1 MPFDDLAQMRAEMLM
16 RQDPNVYDDGASQ
29 LGMNPY
35 MQQVGLFGKGKPK
48 PVAPPIEVQRRS
60 VLGLQPQAP
69 ANFPAVRSSDVPV
82 PNAVPV
88 PSQGPHPDVWAGGPF
103 ATNADFANVIKK
115 HLEARQAENAVPV
128 PQAPAQPTV
137 APLSQ
142 VPALKKYL
150 KPSAVKNQ
158 VYHGSNQPGY
168 IVGSGKFEHIEPYH
182 STIHWFADDPNLADK
197 YTSGYAENYGDQGA
211 IFPAYLQVKNPLT
224 VPFDMNDKVSKD
236 VWDFA
241 KSIGVDK
248 SEVSNWRKENDLSD
262 VNDVWHIVNTPQFRS
277 AAQQQGFDGISAK
290 EKGTHTWG
298 VFEPTQIKSTFNE
311 GTFNVKNPN
320 MGKKEGGLITL
331 RKNKS

>member
-29 LGMNPY
+29 LGMNSY

-60 VLGLQPQAP
+60 ILGLKPQAP
-69 ANFPAVRSSDVPV
+69 LPDNLPAVRSSDVPV
-82 PNAVPV
+82 PNAVSV
-88 PSQGPHPDVWAGGPF
+88 S
-103 ATNADFANVIKK
+103 
-115 HLEARQAENAVPV
+115 
-128 PQAPAQPTV
+128 QAPAQPTV

-311 GTFNVKNPN
+311 GTFNVKNSD